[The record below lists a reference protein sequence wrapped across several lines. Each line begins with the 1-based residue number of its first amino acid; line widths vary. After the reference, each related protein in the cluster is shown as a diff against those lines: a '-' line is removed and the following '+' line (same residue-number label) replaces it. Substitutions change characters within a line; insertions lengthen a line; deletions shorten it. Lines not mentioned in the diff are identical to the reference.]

1 VLSLTDEV
9 RAKLNSDF
17 IEKLKTLS
25 LTIWEGKANGP
36 QISGWLS
43 NFKGDVLDVET
54 ERTYMLYLLTRFMY
68 YGQREIRALLR
79 SIYFDLFRY
88 PLIASIRRRNNNT
101 TDTGLIDA
109 EFLKQLQ
116 ATRFLG
122 LGGVAKS
129 GTMLLYPF
137 RKATGLSE
145 ASFVTADAV
154 FAGNAEATPPL
165 VKRLVFIDDIC
176 GTGEQAKDY
185 DAEIVAPIRAKFG
198 KSIELSYFVMFATTG
213 ALSALR
219 PPSTGFDR
227 VEAVHELDASFKCF
241 DANSR
246 YLPTK
251 ELERASAH
259 RVASTYGLRLSAHPL
274 GFRGTELLL
283 GFSHNVPDN
292 TLPIMWSTDSQWKPI
307 FERF

>member
-1 VLSLTDEV
+1 MISLTDDV
-9 RAKLNSDF
+9 CSTLNSDF
-17 IEKLKTLS
+17 IEKIKTLS
-25 LTIWEGKANGP
+25 LTIWEGKASGP
-36 QISGWLS
+36 QISDWLS
-43 NFKGDVLDVET
+43 NFKGNVLDVET

-88 PLIASIRRRNNNT
+88 PLIAGIRRRNNNT

-109 EFLKQLQ
+109 EFLKELQ

-137 RKATGLSE
+137 RKATGLNE
-145 ASFVTADAV
+145 ASFSTADAV

-165 VKRLVFIDDIC
+165 VKRLVFIDDLC
-176 GTGEQAKDY
+176 GTGEQAADY
-185 DAEIVAPIRAKFG
+185 NAEIVTPIRTKFG
-198 KSIELSYFVMFATTG
+198 NSVELSYFVMFASTA

-219 PPSTGFDR
+219 PPATGFDR
-227 VEAVHELDASFKCF
+227 IEAVHDLDASFKCF
-241 DANSR
+241 DADSR

-251 ELERASAH
+251 ELDRTTALRIAT
-259 RVASTYGLRLSAHPL
+259 TYGLRLSAHPL
-274 GFRGTELLL
+274 GFRGSELLL

-292 TLPIMWSTDSQWKPI
+292 TLPIIWSKDSQWKPI
-307 FERF
+307 FERL